1 MYIKFFVL
9 VTCFQLSSG
18 SVHIRHLVFLLPVF
32 KGVELD
38 LCITMRHLVFK
49 GVLLCMQIIYVSYF
63 STFV

>member
-1 MYIKFFVL
+1 MYINLFVL
-9 VTCFQLSSG
+9 VTCFS
-18 SVHIRHLVFLLPVF
+18 HLVFLLPVF

-38 LCITMRHLVFK
+38 LCITMLHLGFK